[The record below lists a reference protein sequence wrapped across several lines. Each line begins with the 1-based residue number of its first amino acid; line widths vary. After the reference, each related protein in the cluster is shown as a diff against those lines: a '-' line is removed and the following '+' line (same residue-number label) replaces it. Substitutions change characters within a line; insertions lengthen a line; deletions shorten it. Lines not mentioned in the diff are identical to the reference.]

1 MKTLL
6 ITLTLIVTPT
16 LAIADDAPPSTPI
29 PTETTVGIGLGIE
42 NRQLGGLGGL
52 AGPGV
57 GLLSGPHVGS
67 VRVRFPSGLSIE
79 PSVAVGRSVAE
90 QGGSVA
96 SATTLDLGAALRFG
110 VARRGPVQLLGVA
123 GARLTRGSTE
133 AGDTTTQAS
142 SASASWGL
150 AIDYWLQ
157 RHVAL
162 SVSATN
168 PLVSHS
174 VFAGSSGGMDQAA
187 LSSTTYGLSFDPTFA
202 MMVHLFY

>member
-6 ITLTLIVTPT
+6 TLALIISPA
-16 LAIADDAPPSTPI
+16 LAIADDDAPPSSTI

-42 NRQLGGLGGL
+42 NRQLGGLGGV

-57 GLLSGPHVGS
+57 GVLSGPNVGS

-90 QGGSVA
+90 QGGSAA

-110 VARRGPVQLLGVA
+110 VARRGPVQLLGIA
-123 GARLTRGSTE
+123 GVGLTRASSEAGDAVTTATSARLT
-133 AGDTTTQAS
+133 
-142 SASASWGL
+142 WGL

-157 RHVAL
+157 RHLAL

-174 VFAGSSGGMDQAA
+174 AVREAYGEMDQASF
-187 LSSTTYGLSFDPTFA
+187 SSTTYGLSFDPTIA